1 MADRQRLTFTPFK
14 KGDQVWLDSR
24 NMKTIYHKKMKPKW
38 EGPFVITDVL
48 WPVTCRLELLTSWQ
62 IHNVFHASYSNHTGK
77 MKSTGK
83 TSLNHLLNW
92 LREKRSTKS
101 KLFVITGNRDEDI
114 NIMSSG
120 RVILFPTPHGNRN
133 MHFLMMATYW
143 LNTKNATTFNFSFVS
158 ILTHVSLSTVQHG
171 WRTIGLLRDQ
181 LWSHC
186 LLGQFK
192 TCTGNGRRPDFHYPP
207 TFQPLQNHWKSTKLL
222 TCLHPPLTTL
232 LSLPSCQLSLEE
244 RSHLTQG
251 LEWWSMCKCI
261 LHPHPFLSIPISY
274 LILSYILS
282 DLGTCT

>member
-1 MADRQRLTFTPFK
+1 
-14 KGDQVWLDSR
+14 
-24 NMKTIYHKKMKPKW
+24 
-38 EGPFVITDVL
+38 
-48 WPVTCRLELLTSWQ
+48 
-62 IHNVFHASYSNHTGK
+62 
-77 MKSTGK
+77 
-83 TSLNHLLNW
+83 
-92 LREKRSTKS
+92 
-101 KLFVITGNRDEDI
+101 
-114 NIMSSG
+114 
-120 RVILFPTPHGNRN
+120 
-133 MHFLMMATYW
+133 MATYW

-244 RSHLTQG
+244 RSHLT
-251 LEWWSMCKCI
+251 
-261 LHPHPFLSIPISY
+261 P
-274 LILSYILS
+274 
-282 DLGTCT
+282 DLGTVPIHNIFPIDLTHAALLWNYLLLSLHLDDLKHQFKLHQMEQYLIFDID